1 MTEARTDTAMLIVPA
16 IAFFIGL
23 NLLNNYNLSPD
34 NLVLFSAVFALFVY
48 VVFVF
53 ELNLII
59 KWRNVC
65 DEKKN

>member
-1 MTEARTDTAMLIVPA
+1 MTEAKTDTALMAVPA

-23 NLLNNYNLSPD
+23 GLLNNYNLSPD

-48 VVFVF
+48 CVFIF

-59 KWRNVC
+59 KWRNTYGK
-65 DEKKN
+65 E